1 MKKFYFLM
9 LALMVGLVAS
19 ATDFYLIGGPL
30 GWELKNSAGKF
41 TEKSEGVYTL
51 KYEGTLSNGFKIN
64 DGTWDNPTYNF
75 GGNGSK
81 LVPGTPY
88 AYGVGGSSSNI
99 EMTENV
105 ANPTLTLDINAGTLL
120 VEGEAQQAEY
130 IYGIHGDIFGDSN
143 WSTETFTLT
152 NGKWVLANKTVN
164 AGGFGIK
171 IIDKANPK
179 GQAGWIN
186 SANGATV
193 TLDAAMPCV
202 KEGEGSGVNWTIAAG
217 TYTFTFDLEA
227 MTLTVTEDGGDQP
240 GPGPEVT
247 PLYLV
252 GANTGWTSTAANKM
266 TAGADGNYTITLPKL
281 NGDFKITTDI
291 VDNTWDDN
299 LTFSAQTALNLGQEY
314 ECKSGIPMMSNM
326 SVAGLGATDVTVNFN
341 INTKMIKVTGT
352 PIAEVVTKYYIKGDF
367 RDLSWPSVEMVQG
380 ADNLYHATIIPHVA
394 ECTFVVYK
402 TNDDVE
408 AGFYKGATAVVGAT
422 VTMVTDSQDNA
433 TVTLT
438 PLHTYDF
445 VFNPET
451 LELTVDQTSGVADIE
466 AADELPAVYYNLQ
479 GVRVANPENGLYLEV
494 RGNNVRKVVK

>member
-9 LALMVGLVAS
+9 LALMVGLAAS
-19 ATDFYLIGGPL
+19 ATDYYLVGGFNN
-30 GWELKNSAGKF
+30 WTLKDASCKF
-41 TEKSEGVYTL
+41 SETAESGIYTL
-51 KYEGTLSNGFKIN
+51 KYNGTLSGDFKIN
-64 DGTWDNPTYNF
+64 DGSWSGSVNF
-75 GGNGSK
+75 GSNGSM

-88 AYGVGGSSSNI
+88 SYSAGSQSNI
-99 EMTENV
+99 QMENNV
-105 ANPTLTLDINAGTLL
+105 ENPTLTLNINAQTLL
-120 VEGEAQQAEY
+120 IEGQQVQAELK
-130 IYGIHGDIFGDSN
+130 YGIHGEIFGDPK
-143 WSTETFTLT
+143 WSTENMTLT
-152 NGKWVLANKTVN
+152 NGKWVLANQTVV
-164 AGGFGIK
+164 AGDFGIK
-171 IIDKANPK
+171 PMDKATSAQN
-179 GQAGWIN
+179 GWIN

-314 ECKSGIPMMSNM
+314 ECESGVPMMSNM

-408 AGFYKGATAVVGAT
+408 AGFYKGATAVVGET
-422 VTMVTDSQDNA
+422 VTLQNDKGGNA

-451 LELTVDQTSGVADIE
+451 LELSVDQTSGVADIE
-466 AADELPAVYYNLQ
+466 AADELPTVYYNLQ